1 MSIEIV
7 AIGTSLLWGQ
17 GLPDGQKIHT
27 LVQGA
32 LQARQTGQHARTLLL
47 AHSGACLGFKADG
60 TEDTHRESRLD
71 GEIPTPFPTLVQQLE
86 EYDQLHDAAAPDQ
99 VDLVL
104 VEGSINDV
112 GLQNILNPL
121 LPADDLER
129 MVDTHC
135 YVGMKQ
141 LLTRVAAKFTR
152 AQIVVLGYYPP
163 LTEESQERFLN
174 AFLTA
179 VGVVP
184 KDTVADIVADVV
196 INLAADAIKARI
208 LENCQLFSRQST
220 LKLQAAI
227 DAVNAERAASDRR
240 IALAVPDIQPPN
252 AAFASDPWLFGI
264 NDDLSPQDELAD
276 QRNAA
281 CEQAPVF
288 RTIEPVCKRA
298 SAGHPN
304 PKGAQ
309 AYARAILACLDQG
322 RFAV

>member
-1 MSIEIV
+1 VSIEIV
-7 AIGTSLLWGQ
+7 AIGTSILWGQ
-17 GLPDGQKIHT
+17 GLPDNQKIHA
-27 LVQGA
+27 LVQNT
-32 LQARQTGQHARTLLL
+32 LQARQADQRARTLLL
-47 AHSGACLGFKADG
+47 AHSGACLGINADG
-60 TEDTHRESRLD
+60 TEDTHHDVRLD
-71 GEIPTPFPTLVQQLE
+71 GEIPTPYPTLVQQLA
-86 EYDQLHDAAAPDQ
+86 EYDQRHDAAAPDQ
-99 VDLVL
+99 VALVL

-121 LPADDLER
+121 LPTADLER
-129 MVDTHC
+129 MIDTHC
-135 YVGMKQ
+135 YGGMKQ

-152 AQIVVLGYYPP
+152 ARIVVLGYYPP

-196 INLAADAIKARI
+196 INLAAGAIKAKI
-208 LENCQLFSRQST
+208 LENCQLFSQQST
-220 LKLQAAI
+220 RKLQAAI
-227 DAVNAERAASDRR
+227 DAVNAQRADSDHP
-240 IALAVPDIQPPN
+240 IVLAVPDIQPQN

-276 QRNAA
+276 QRIAA
-281 CEQAPVF
+281 CEQAPIL
-288 RTIEPVCKRA
+288 RTIEPICDRA

-309 AYARAILACLDQG
+309 AYAKAILACLDH
-322 RFAV
+322 